1 MKYLRIVMRS
11 LVALA
16 IFVSVLEISARVD
29 DKVSYGAPFWG
40 PYNIDRL
47 YIHDELGQWGR
58 PYGSYQKWRLN
69 SLGYRGPELRP
80 GTIRIVC
87 LGASETFGLYEDPGQ
102 EYPRQLEGDL
112 NSRWGADT
120 LQVVNAGYL
129 GESVA
134 TETRHVPQILAQVH
148 PAMAIIYPSAAT
160 YIWLPW
166 VGEKPDFHDQEART
180 EESTAF
186 ADQWRIYDRF
196 RNLLKNALPQNVQ
209 TKLRELTI
217 SKEAREYPVEAR
229 VPEENVLVFQRD
241 LSELAD
247 TLRQNGVEPVLVTH
261 ATEFGSPLTSDDRA
275 LLVAWRKFYPMLE
288 EDGFIDMEKRM
299 NDAIRFV
306 ASQNGFVLID
316 MESKIPHG
324 RTDFADFTHF
334 TNAGSSVMAAGL
346 AEGLEPLIATLLA
359 ERNAKP
365 PVGVISGDFHNSARP
380 NSIATDLSEAE
391 PSKRSIEH

>member
-1 MKYLRIVMRS
+1 
-11 LVALA
+11 
-16 IFVSVLEISARVD
+16 
-29 DKVSYGAPFWG
+29 
-40 PYNIDRL
+40 
-47 YIHDELGQWGR
+47 
-58 PYGSYQKWRLN
+58 
-69 SLGYRGPELRP
+69 
-80 GTIRIVC
+80 
-87 LGASETFGLYEDPGQ
+87 
-102 EYPRQLEGDL
+102 
-112 NSRWGADT
+112 
-120 LQVVNAGYL
+120 VNAGYL

-148 PAMAIIYPSAAT
+148 PAIAIIYPSAAT

-261 ATEFGSPLTSDDRA
+261 ATEFSSPLTSDDRA